1 MVLISAMFCFIYHNH
16 MTKLLMCFIFVVF
29 GLMLLWFQSYLRDK
43 VLYISPLLRTLYLC
57 HDVTAYLVIFTKSFK
72 TFLLNLCGS
81 LFFIWSQLI
90 FVPYFAST
98 IWASIFTRVCRI
110 KMNFTIF
117 ILLCFLHHGFQL
129 FVKWYFLFV
138 DFDH

>member
-1 MVLISAMFCFIYHNH
+1 MLMVLISAMFCFIYHNH

-29 GLMLLWFQSYLRDK
+29 GLMLLWFQFYLRDK

-81 LFFIWSQLI
+81 LFFIWS
-90 FVPYFAST
+90 
-98 IWASIFTRVCRI
+98 
-110 KMNFTIF
+110 
-117 ILLCFLHHGFQL
+117 
-129 FVKWYFLFV
+129 
-138 DFDH
+138 